1 MEEQLK
7 CNICNVMIYASQAD
21 QHISTLSHTTSKS
34 RLEQDL
40 NAVKEECYKNDRS
53 VVILWEKSI

>member
-1 MEEQLK
+1 
-7 CNICNVMIYASQAD
+7 MIYASQAD